1 MNETTEPTQAPTPT
15 KVWDYLFHTETS
27 NGYVI
32 VKINADSKE
41 KAIEMAYEKFQEL
54 GSIWNPT
61 MPVYAGKFAY
71 EYHGEDV
78 DITTERGEVVDFSSI

>member
-1 MNETTEPTQAPTPT
+1 MNETTEPTQTPA

-27 NGYVI
+27 NGYIV

-41 KAIEMAYEKFQEL
+41 KAIEMAYEEFQEL

-61 MPVYAGKFAY
+61 MPVYAGEFAY